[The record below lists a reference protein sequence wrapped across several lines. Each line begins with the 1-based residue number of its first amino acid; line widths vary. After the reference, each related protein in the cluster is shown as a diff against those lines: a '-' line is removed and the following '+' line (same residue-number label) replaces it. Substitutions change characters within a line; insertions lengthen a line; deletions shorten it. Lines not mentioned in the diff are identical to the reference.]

1 MTFLIENIFHL
12 VMLSI
17 RIEHH
22 KRELIDKQTFLFMI
36 DGSVKT
42 ARPRREQTTIS
53 DLFPGII
60 KKPKETTV
68 RHEQLCNFNE
78 F

>member
-17 RIEHH
+17 GIEHH

-36 DGSVKT
+36 DSGVKT

-53 DLFPGII
+53 DLFPRII
-60 KKPKETTV
+60 KKPKGTTM
-68 RHEQLCNFNE
+68 RQEQLCNFIE